1 MSLTTKEILNF
12 AKEIYTKQ
20 YSAAYPN
27 EINSEI
33 FPQLIS
39 KILKVFETRIVN
51 YEKLIKNSE
60 REWGYRRIQ
69 LDAAVVISL
78 LKYFFY
84 NDKNSLYRTLPLQ
97 FLSLFFQVFLQ
108 IFCKSIF
115 TTKSISK
122 NTKKRMEGIE
132 VDFTINFSKPLIWLI
147 LRGFFVREL
156 KK

>member
-12 AKEIYTKQ
+12 AKEIYIKQ

-78 LKYFFY
+78 LKYF
-84 NDKNSLYRTLPLQ
+84 
-97 FLSLFFQVFLQ
+97 
-108 IFCKSIF
+108 
-115 TTKSISK
+115 
-122 NTKKRMEGIE
+122 
-132 VDFTINFSKPLIWLI
+132 
-147 LRGFFVREL
+147 
-156 KK
+156 